1 MIIELFG
8 PPGVGKTTF
17 AHALVAR
24 LRECGCGAK
33 LAASYRPSER
43 PTVAGGDGPTRT
55 WFPAMR
61 RVGRPVIESL
71 VAASRLPRDS
81 CEARAATALRNLF
94 PPHDI
99 VMALKLRQ
107 YLLRLSSTWHHAACS
122 DAIVV
127 FDQAFVQF
135 ICTLLSLNGEAIPD
149 RVEAALDALPSPDLL
164 VRLSAPSEILGV
176 RLSERRRRLSAIESL
191 FELDPETNRGSLQIA
206 DRLCELVERRN
217 WITASV
223 ESCDERSLATAI
235 QHIAGI
241 VATLRN
247 RPPARSGAAFEGAA

>member
-1 MIIELFG
+1 MHLWLGCASAGAAQSSRRAIVH
-8 PPGVGKTTF
+8 PNVR
-17 AHALVAR
+17 R
-24 LRECGCGAK
+24 L
-33 LAASYRPSER
+33 L
-43 PTVAGGDGPTRT
+43 
-55 WFPAMR
+55 
-61 RVGRPVIESL
+61 
-71 VAASRLPRDS
+71 
-81 CEARAATALRNLF
+81 AATARQEPGSLPCAASVGRSSRASSRRNLF